1 MCYTSRRE
9 VNDMADREIRKSNDA
24 NQLRLQEKEADL
36 AKLRRIVETNPDKQ
50 L

>member
-1 MCYTSRRE
+1 
-9 VNDMADREIRKSNDA
+9 MADREIRKSNDA